1 MINLTRIFDAERTA
15 PLVSCSWIELKI
27 VILSTKVAQKRKEEG
42 GFSRG
47 RARIKLTFPP
57 FSRYFREINSRYNIS
72 PNFLNS
78 QNAQRERNWN
88 VETETGAFD
97 HEKKRPTFQPALLF
111 PFHSLFS
118 SSSIS
123 FFNQENS
130 NYRSPGSFF
139 PARKNAIFQRIF
151 FSVTDAYHL
160 FLPPR
165 ISFPRN
171 PLRNEEQSECDEG
184 KNRKVIRML

>member
-78 QNAQRERNWN
+78 QNTQRERNWN

-97 HEKKRPTFQPALLF
+97 HEKKRPTFQPSLLF
-111 PFHSLFS
+111 PSHSLFS

-123 FFNQENS
+123 FFLFNQENS

-151 FSVTDAYHL
+151 FSVTDGTRATSL
-160 FLPPR
+160 IPA
-165 ISFPRN
+165 
-171 PLRNEEQSECDEG
+171 QSSQKWG
-184 KNRKVIRML
+184 TIGTRQRKNRKVNRML